1 MLQTNTESNFHEVMT
16 SSSGGVEA
24 SSVYNDEYDINRTL
38 DGNIYTYWLSDGS
51 ENQAKV
57 DWLLYDLGTVAVISM
72 VSLAVHRGIF
82 HATAYWLEFGFEKD
96 DFHYRTREFTC
107 YNTDKYQDFTSSK
120 HFNNILPT
128 ARYIRLWMRGG
139 HRRREDENLWYLELN
154 SFHVEARPLKYF
166 PEPIKFLKVT

>member
-1 MLQTNTESNFHEVMT
+1 MLQANTENNFHEVMT
-16 SSSGGVEA
+16 SSSGVEA
-24 SSVYNDEYDINRTL
+24 SSVYNEQYDIHRTL

-57 DWLLYDLGTVAVISM
+57 EWLLYDLGTVAVISM

-107 YNTDKYQDFTSSK
+107 YNSDKYQDFTASQ

-128 ARYIRLWMRGG
+128 ARYVKLWMRGG
-139 HRRREDENLWYLELN
+139 HRRRKKENLWYLELN
-154 SFHVEARPLKYF
+154 SFHVEARPLEYF
-166 PEPIKFLKVT
+166 PEPIKFFKFT